1 LSFAKQQLFDLVIT
15 DQLMPGLNGTDLI
28 ARLATDRY
36 PARYLLISGYG
47 LNQPVQSGLAFLAK
61 PFTTRQLIDVVQRL
75 QYEPT
80 LPELEKEWRQAKAR
94 WEEAATGFKEI
105 ISDVPSGMAHPDGML
120 RIERA
125 ALNRRTTYELHV
137 QAFQR
142 YKAAL
147 QACGVLGVASE
158 NLEPEDFSE

>member
-1 LSFAKQQLFDLVIT
+1 
-15 DQLMPGLNGTDLI
+15 
-28 ARLATDRY
+28 
-36 PARYLLISGYG
+36 
-47 LNQPVQSGLAFLAK
+47 
-61 PFTTRQLIDVVQRL
+61 LIDVVQRL
-75 QYEPT
+75 QHEPT

-105 ISDVPSGMAHPDGML
+105 ISDVPSGIAHPDGML

-125 ALNRRTTYELHV
+125 ALKRRTTYELHV
-137 QAFQR
+137 KAFRR

-147 QACGVLGVASE
+147 QGCGLLGVASE